1 MHMGHEID
9 MVVDT
14 GIHHT
19 WRSQGLN
26 NERSWGGRL
35 CADHVP
41 GGVVIKLGEHS
52 RRCNEGIR
60 EHSTVRS
67 MHRMRVDMRQQP

>member
-14 GIHHT
+14 EIHHT
-19 WRSQGLN
+19 RRSQDFN

-35 CADHVP
+35 CADHVS
-41 GGVVIKLGEHS
+41 GGVMIKLGERS
-52 RRCNEGIR
+52 CRYSEDIR
-60 EHSTVRS
+60 EHAVVWS
-67 MHRMRVDMRQQP
+67 MHREDIIIEKK

>member
-19 WRSQGLN
+19 WGSRDLD
-26 NERSWGGRL
+26 NERLWGSRL
-35 CADHVP
+35 CANHVP
-41 GGVVIKLGEHS
+41 GGTMIKLGECTC
-52 RRCNEGIR
+52 RYNEGIR
-60 EHSTVRS
+60 KHATVWS
-67 MHRMRVDMRQQP
+67 MHREDIKIEKK